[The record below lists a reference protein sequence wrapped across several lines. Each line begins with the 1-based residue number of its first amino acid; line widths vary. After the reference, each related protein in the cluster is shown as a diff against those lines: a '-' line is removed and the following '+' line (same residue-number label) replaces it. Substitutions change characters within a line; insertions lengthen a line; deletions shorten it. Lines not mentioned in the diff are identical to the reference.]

1 LTSPTLPARGGRADG
16 GNGVTIGRI
25 AAIVREETGLETIA
39 RTPDAIP
46 NVAEDM
52 NRYLAAADVGALF
65 ALHAF
70 KCGDVL
76 DRAAEL
82 RAAPGGGV
90 PTVLVLG
97 GTDVNVDVGAGEDK
111 VATLARRAAAA
122 DRVVAFSESMV
133 RAAKPGTLPP
143 EKTIVV
149 PQGVVLPDDD
159 EDEEEA
165 EEEETEAEVEDD
177 DKDEERADGDERF
190 ERVREDESTERA
202 AATVRVPAP
211 TLREALGAPP
221 ETPVF
226 LLPAGLRPV
235 KDVLWAVDAAEREAA
250 RIASRTSDDA
260 MMTTSPATV
269 SSATTSAATTI
280 SSAAAAAAA
289 SVPSPPFLVAVVG
302 PSLDAAYAA
311 EVSRRFER
319 STVAR
324 LLPGVTRARMVAYM
338 RQATAVLN
346 TSESEGQSGALLE
359 AAAAGTPILA
369 RDIPGNRALLDLL
382 RDAAQTESE
391 AEAEAEAEVSGRT
404 TIAAEAETN
413 SNPSDENSPRHAC
426 GTLRATPEAFAAALA
441 SFATNGSSAMES
453 AARARDGANALA
465 RTERRRWRR
474 IVSELAGET
483 RDGASASTS
492 SAA

>member
-1 LTSPTLPARGGRADG
+1 MTSPTLPARGGRADG

-52 NRYLAAADVGALF
+52 NRYLAAADVAALV

-111 VATLARRAAAA
+111 VATLGRRAAAA
-122 DRVVAFSESMV
+122 DCVVAFSESMI

-149 PQGVVLPDDD
+149 PQGVVLPD
-159 EDEEEA
+159 EDEV
-165 EEEETEAEVEDD
+165 EEEE
-177 DKDEERADGDERF
+177 EEE
-190 ERVREDESTERA
+190 EEEEDESTERA

-211 TLREALGAPP
+211 TLREALGARP

-250 RIASRTSDDA
+250 RIVAGETSDDGT
-260 MMTTSPATV
+260 MTTRSSPTTSA
-269 SSATTSAATTI
+269 ATTSAATTI
-280 SSAAAAAAA
+280 SSAAAAAA
-289 SVPSPPFLVAVVG
+289 SVPFLVAVVG

-382 RDAAQTESE
+382 HDAAQTETE
-391 AEAEAEAEVSGRT
+391 VDVEVEVSGRM
-404 TIAAEAETN
+404 TIAAEAATN
-413 SNPSDENSPRHAC
+413 PNPSDENSPRHAC

-474 IVSELAGET
+474 IVSELVGET
-483 RDGASASTS
+483 RDAASASA

>member
-1 LTSPTLPARGGRADG
+1 MTSPTLPARGGRADG

-25 AAIVREETGLETIA
+25 AAIIREESGLETIA

-52 NRYLAAADVGALF
+52 NRYLAAADVAALF

-90 PTVLVLG
+90 TTVLVLG

-122 DRVVAFSESMV
+122 DRVVAFSESMI

-143 EKTIVV
+143 EKTVVV

-159 EDEEEA
+159 E
-165 EEEETEAEVEDD
+165 EEEEEEEEE
-177 DKDEERADGDERF
+177 DEEKVDVRVQVEAVDEDERRADGDERF
-190 ERVREDESTERA
+190 ERDGEDESTERA
-202 AATVRVPAP
+202 AATVRVPVP

-250 RIASRTSDDA
+250 RIVANETSDDGT
-260 MMTTSPATV
+260 MKTSPAKK
-269 SSATTSAATTI
+269 I
-280 SSAAAAAAA
+280 SSAAAAA
-289 SVPSPPFLVAVVG
+289 SVPFLVAVVG

-346 TSESEGQSGALLE
+346 TSCLLY
-359 AAAAGTPILA
+359 TSP
-369 RDIPGNRALLDLL
+369 
-382 RDAAQTESE
+382 
-391 AEAEAEAEVSGRT
+391 
-404 TIAAEAETN
+404 
-413 SNPSDENSPRHAC
+413 SPR
-426 GTLRATPEAFAAALA
+426 
-441 SFATNGSSAMES
+441 
-453 AARARDGANALA
+453 D
-465 RTERRRWRR
+465 
-474 IVSELAGET
+474 
-483 RDGASASTS
+483 
-492 SAA
+492 